1 MVRAHRLLLA
11 ATLAALM
18 VGSVAGSAT
27 ALDAFPERLR
37 DGVVGQPYEDD
48 LEAEEGCIPYT
59 FAYDSGNYPPGLVV
73 DPTPTRAEGRIHG
86 TPTAAGWYDFYIEV
100 TDICGSVPSQADMT
114 IFIHP
119 PLVITT
125 TSLPAATPGSPYTTK
140 LTANS
145 GDTSILEWRLVGGS
159 LPAGLALSLD
169 GTISGTTS
177 AAGQFTLV
185 VEAYDRNI
193 RRTQKTLG
201 LTVGAQLTASAP
213 SARRGEVGV
222 AFRATLGSTGGVA
235 PKTWSVA
242 TGSLPPGL
250 TLNAATGAITGRPT
264 IAGSYALTFAVTD
277 AGGTRASTA
286 AAIGIVARLRI
297 ATAALPAAAEGS
309 PYRARVA
316 VGGGARPV
324 TWTKASG
331 TLPPGIRLNART
343 GGLAGTPTGAG
354 RYRFTLAARDPLG
367 GVARK
372 AFTLVV
378 R

>member
-1 MVRAHRLLLA
+1 MVRARRLLLA
-11 ATLAALM
+11 ATLAALLI
-18 VGSVAGSAT
+18 GAVAGSAV
-27 ALDAFPERLR
+27 ALDALPERLR

-73 DPTPTRAEGRIHG
+73 DPTPTRSEGRIHG

-100 TDICGSVPSQADMT
+100 TDICGSVPSQADMS

-125 TSLPAATPGSPYTTK
+125 SALPVAAPGAPYTAK
-140 LTANS
+140 LTADS
-145 GDTSILEWRLVGGS
+145 GDKSTLEWSLVGGA
-159 LPAGLALSLD
+159 LPAGLALSKD

-185 VEAYDRNI
+185 VEVYDRNI

-201 LTVGAQLTASAP
+201 LTVGSQLTASAP
-213 SARRGEVGV
+213 SARRGEVGI

-250 TLNAATGAITGRPT
+250 TLNAATGAIAGRPT
-264 IAGSYALTFAVTD
+264 TAGSYALTFAVTD
-277 AGGTRASTA
+277 ASGARATTA

-297 ATAALPAAAEGS
+297 ATGSLPAAVEGS

-324 TWTKASG
+324 SWTKASG
-331 TLPPGIRLNART
+331 ALPTGIRLNAPT
-343 GGLAGTPTGAG
+343 GALAGTPTAAG
-354 RYRFTLAARDPLG
+354 RYRFTLAARDSLG

>member
-1 MVRAHRLLLA
+1 MVRARRLLLA
-11 ATLAALM
+11 ATLAALLI
-18 VGSVAGSAT
+18 GAVAGSAV
-27 ALDAFPERLR
+27 ALDAIPERLP
-37 DGVVGQPYEDD
+37 DAVVGQPYEAE

-73 DPTPTRAEGRIHG
+73 DPTQTYSTGKIHG
-86 TPTAAGWYDFYIEV
+86 TPTTPGWYYFYIEV
-100 TDICGSVPSQADMT
+100 TDICGSVPSQGDWS

-125 TSLPAATPGSPYTTK
+125 SALPIATPGSPYTAK

-145 GDTSILEWRLVGGS
+145 GDTSTLEWSLVGGS
-159 LPAGLALSLD
+159 LPAGLALNKD

-177 AAGQFTLV
+177 AAGQYTLV
-185 VEAYDRNI
+185 VEVYDRNI

-213 SARRGEVGV
+213 SAQRGEVGV
-222 AFRATLGSTGGVA
+222 AFRTTLGSTGGVA

-250 TLNAATGAITGRPT
+250 TLNATTGAITGRPT
-264 IAGSYALTFAVTD
+264 TAGSYALTFAVTD
-277 AGGTRASTA
+277 ASGARASTA

-297 ATAALPAAAEGS
+297 ATAALPAAVQGS

-324 TWTKASG
+324 SWTKASG
-331 TLPPGIRLNART
+331 ALPPGIRLNART

-372 AFTLVV
+372 PFTLVV